1 MDLEQIQ
8 NNCDELS
15 NDYNINKIHP
25 GNAYNIFIDRNDTKS
40 IEKSP
45 EIDETKF
52 NCNCCNYTTHKQS
65 EYNRHLKTRKHLNKI
80 NDKNDIQHICDICN
94 KSFKNYNSLWSH
106 KKRKLKECK
115 VPENNLE
122 RPEITTEL
130 IVQILKQNKDLQNI
144 LIEQNKQMIEMS
156 KTQSVSNNIS
166 NNNSNNTTNQQFNL
180 QFFLNETCKDAMN
193 ITDFVKSLQL
203 TTADFEATG
212 KLGYIEGITR
222 IIVNNL
228 SGVDTNKRPL
238 HCTDAKRE
246 TIYIKDDNVW
256 EKEDDKKTKFRKV
269 VNEVA
274 NKNLQ
279 QLVKWKEEHPDFVTL
294 DTQDNIDFRKYYRAA
309 LGGETNEEDDKFFE
323 KIKRNVLKEI
333 VVNKSV

>member
-1 MDLEQIQ
+1 MDIFINNTCEDNYDNIQ
-8 NNCDELS
+8 NTITMNSD
-15 NDYNINKIHP
+15 
-25 GNAYNIFIDRNDTKS
+25 
-40 IEKSP
+40 
-45 EIDETKF
+45 
-52 NCNCCNYTTHKQS
+52 S
-65 EYNRHLKTRKHLNKI
+65 ESKCI
-80 NDKNDIQHICDICN
+80 N
-94 KSFKNYNSLWSH
+94 KSFICETCNYRTNNKYDFNRHNVSQKHINKLSQANNTTNICEHCNKGYVSKKNL
-106 KKRKLKECK
+106 KKHQLKCK
-115 VPENNLE
+115 FIQQE

>member
-1 MDLEQIQ
+1 MENIPKIPPQ
-8 NNCDELS
+8 NF
-15 NDYNINKIHP
+15 H
-25 GNAYNIFIDRNDTKS
+25 
-40 IEKSP
+40 
-45 EIDETKF
+45 
-52 NCNCCNYTTHKQS
+52 CNCCNYIALYQKDYNKHLFTEKHRNNYLQQNGIVPDKQNVDYVCDKC
-65 EYNRHLKTRKHLNKI
+65 EYVTNSKSDFTKHEKSQKHINKLSDVINATNICQHLKKHELKC
-80 NDKNDIQHICDICN
+80 KLIQQ
-94 KSFKNYNSLWSH
+94 
-106 KKRKLKECK
+106 
-115 VPENNLE
+115 E

-166 NNNSNNTTNQQFNL
+166 NNSNNTTNQQFNL

-203 TTADFEATG
+203 TSADFEATG
-212 KLGYIEGITR
+212 KLGFIEGITR

-256 EKEDDKKTKFRKV
+256 TKEDDKQTKFKKV
-269 VNEVA
+269 VNQVA
-274 NKNLQ
+274 NLNLQ
-279 QLVKWKEEHPDFVTL
+279 QINQWKDEHPDCINL

-309 LGGETNEEDDKFFE
+309 VGGNTYEEDAKFFE
-323 KIKRNVLKEI
+323 KIKRNVIKEI
-333 VVNKSV
+333 IVNKSM

>member
-1 MDLEQIQ
+1 MENIPKIPPQ
-8 NNCDELS
+8 NF
-15 NDYNINKIHP
+15 H
-25 GNAYNIFIDRNDTKS
+25 
-40 IEKSP
+40 
-45 EIDETKF
+45 
-52 NCNCCNYTTHKQS
+52 CNCCNYIALYQKD
-65 EYNRHLKTRKHLNKI
+65 YNKHLFTEKHRNNYLQQNGIVPDKQNVDYVCDKCEYVTNSKSDFTKHEKSQKHINKLSDVI
-80 NDKNDIQHICDICN
+80 NATNICQHCKKEYVSQKNLKKHELKCKLIQQ
-94 KSFKNYNSLWSH
+94 
-106 KKRKLKECK
+106 
-115 VPENNLE
+115 E

-166 NNNSNNTTNQQFNL
+166 NNSNNTTNQQFNL

-203 TTADFEATG
+203 TSADFEATG
-212 KLGYIEGITR
+212 KLGFIEGITR

-256 EKEDDKKTKFRKV
+256 TKEDDKQTKFKKV
-269 VNEVA
+269 VNQVA
-274 NKNLQ
+274 NLNLQ
-279 QLVKWKEEHPDFVTL
+279 QINQWKDEHPDCINL

-309 LGGETNEEDDKFFE
+309 VGGNTYEEDAKFFE
-323 KIKRNVLKEI
+323 KIKRNVIKEI
-333 VVNKSV
+333 IVNKSM